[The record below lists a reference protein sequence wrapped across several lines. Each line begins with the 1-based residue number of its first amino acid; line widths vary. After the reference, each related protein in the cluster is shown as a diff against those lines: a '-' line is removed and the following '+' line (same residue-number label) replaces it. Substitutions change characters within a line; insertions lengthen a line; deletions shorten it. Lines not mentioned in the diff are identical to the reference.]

1 MSEAKRGKVLPK
13 NEAERIITMEVVVAV
28 TAIIIMEAAVAVVA
42 AIEKNGEIM
51 EMIARVVDMRE
62 EVVAVIEI
70 EAVIDGLLQ
79 IEDPVKREILKLA
92 VVAVVVV
99 TIENIDVILQN
110 LPKMKLYPWVLKLI

>member
-1 MSEAKRGKVLPK
+1 
-13 NEAERIITMEVVVAV
+13 MEVVVAV
-28 TAIIIMEAAVAVVA
+28 TAIIIMVVAVAVVA

-62 EVVAVIEI
+62 EVVVVIEI

-79 IEDPVKREILKLA
+79 IEDPVKREILKLV